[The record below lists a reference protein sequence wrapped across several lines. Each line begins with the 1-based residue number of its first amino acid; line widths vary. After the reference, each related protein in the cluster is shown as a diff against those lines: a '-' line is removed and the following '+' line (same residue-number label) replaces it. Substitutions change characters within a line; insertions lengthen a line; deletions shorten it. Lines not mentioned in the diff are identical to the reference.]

1 MIMSDHRIRPIHSEQ
16 DYADALARVEAL
28 IDMER
33 SDVEDD
39 ELDVLATLVEVYEDR
54 HFPMDSPDPIEA
66 IKFRMKSSGLTAGLK
81 KPPPP
86 VNWCPPA
93 RPSHD

>member
-1 MIMSDHRIRPIHSEQ
+1 MSRTFDSTDDRRIRPIHSEQ

-28 IDMER
+28 MDMER

-54 HFPMDSPDPIEA
+54 HFSMDAPDPIDVKE
-66 IKFRMKSSGLTAGLK
+66 
-81 KPPPP
+81 
-86 VNWCPPA
+86 VVE
-93 RPSHD
+93 